1 VGDPLLA
8 IERLTL
14 SSEDRPP
21 DLLRAVYLPD
31 YFSLSIN
38 LTRRAR

>member
-1 VGDPLLA
+1 V

-14 SSEDRPP
+14 SSDDRPLE
-21 DLLRAVYLPD
+21 LLRAVYLPD